1 MLAGGQAQQ
10 ALHVA
15 KEGLALFATNDGLY
29 NIAGVCAVTVGE
41 YAQAEHYWLQAI
53 EFNPKATQAYYN
65 LGLLHANNKRAIQAE
80 QYYRQAIVL
89 DPGNATIHSNLGA
102 LLSDG
107 KRHYEAEQC
116 YRRAIALNPGYAM
129 AYSNLGVLLAS
140 LQNLDEAEQC
150 YRKAIELD
158 AANIKALSNLG
169 NLLARNE
176 RHDEAEQ
183 CYRKTIALDRNNA
196 PAYFHLGLL
205 LSSLKRDEEA
215 EQCYRKAIAIDPGY
229 AIAYSNLGVLLAKE
243 QRDNE
248 AEHCCR
254 KAIALDP
261 GNAIAHSNLG
271 KLLAKR
277 KHYDKAEQH
286 YRKAIT
292 IDPTCATAYTNL
304 GLLLEDLKRYDE
316 AEKNYLQAIA
326 CAPNAAISYSNLG
339 LFLTRTRREEEAEQ
353 CFRQAITVDPT
364 FSIAHFNLGF
374 LLLRQGRL
382 SEGWPYF
389 ETRNDPNLPD
399 ENKHP
404 CPINAPFP
412 QWQGESL
419 AGKSL
424 LVWPEQGLGD
434 EIQFCR
440 YLSLL
445 KEQGAAQIT
454 LLCKAPLTTLME
466 TLEGVDTVISL
477 GEADTVVTAHDY
489 WIYPLSIPLHCQ
501 TTLTTIPARLPY
513 LQALPD
519 RVTRWSARLPHQG
532 FRVGLVWKGNRL
544 HTNDNKRSLPGLVT
558 LAPLWS
564 VPGVRFVSLQ
574 KGQGEDE
581 ARNPPAEQ
589 PLIDLGAEID
599 DFGDTAAIVEQLD
612 LVICVDTAVAH
623 LAGALAK
630 PCWVLLP
637 AEKGD
642 WRWLK
647 DRNDSP
653 WYPGVMRLFRQTRD
667 EDWTSVVLDIKSAL
681 RDEIAK
687 GRPA

>member
-1 MLAGGQAQQ
+1 MD
-10 ALHVA
+10 LH
-15 KEGLALFATNDGLY
+15 
-29 NIAGVCAVTVGE
+29 
-41 YAQAEHYWLQAI
+41 
-53 EFNPKATQAYYN
+53 
-65 LGLLHANNKRAIQAE
+65 
-80 QYYRQAIVL
+80 
-89 DPGNATIHSNLGA
+89 
-102 LLSDG
+102 
-107 KRHYEAEQC
+107 
-116 YRRAIALNPGYAM
+116 
-129 AYSNLGVLLAS
+129 
-140 LQNLDEAEQC
+140 
-150 YRKAIELD
+150 D
-158 AANIKALSNLG
+158 AW
-169 NLLARNE
+169 E
-176 RHDEAEQ
+176 
-183 CYRKTIALDRNNA
+183 
-196 PAYFHLGLL
+196 
-205 LSSLKRDEEA
+205 
-215 EQCYRKAIAIDPGY
+215 
-229 AIAYSNLGVLLAKE
+229 
-243 QRDNE
+243 
-248 AEHCCR
+248 
-254 KAIALDP
+254 
-261 GNAIAHSNLG
+261 
-271 KLLAKR
+271 
-277 KHYDKAEQH
+277 
-286 YRKAIT
+286 IT
-292 IDPTCATAYTNL
+292 
-304 GLLLEDLKRYDE
+304 
-316 AEKNYLQAIA
+316 
-326 CAPNAAISYSNLG
+326 
-339 LFLTRTRREEEAEQ
+339 F
-353 CFRQAITVDPT
+353 
-364 FSIAHFNLGF
+364 
-374 LLLRQGRL
+374 
-382 SEGWPYF
+382 W
-389 ETRNDPNLPD
+389 
-399 ENKHP
+399 
-404 CPINAPFP
+404 
-412 QWQGESL
+412 
-419 AGKSL
+419 
-424 LVWPEQGLGD
+424 
-434 EIQFCR
+434 R

-466 TLEGVDTVISL
+466 TLEGVDTVIAL

-544 HTNDNKRSLPGLVT
+544 HTNGCLPHQGFRVGLVWKGNRLHTNDNKRSLSGLVT

-599 DFGDTAAIVEQLD
+599 DFADTAAIVEQLD